1 MEEVTIKYDEKE
13 SAEKIILEM
22 ESFSSIAKS
31 LEVTLENEDVK
42 SKKILRELIKGVYAG
57 EDLL

>member
-1 MEEVTIKYDEKE
+1 
-13 SAEKIILEM
+13 
-22 ESFSSIAKS
+22 
-31 LEVTLENEDVK
+31 LENEDVK